1 MGAAYLQ
8 GIRMVGGENNF
19 VRSLLSG
26 EDRLMKG
33 GSAASLLT
41 IHIGVMS
48 ADPDWL
54 TIQCDW
60 GSSDGS
66 SSWISAWL
74 NLFFIFP
81 EGVWQPL
88 IPFSPF
94 RTHACSPKRSVWR
107 GLEKKLLAGQVS
119 NVHGQP

>member
-8 GIRMVGGENNF
+8 GIRMVGGETI
-19 VRSLLSG
+19 LSDPCFSG
-26 EDRLMKG
+26 VDRLMKG

-74 NLFFIFP
+74 NLFFFFF
-81 EGVWQPL
+81 WQPL
-88 IPFSPF
+88 IPFSF
-94 RTHACSPKRSVWR
+94 RTHACSMKRSVCMEGSREIAVGWT
-107 GLEKKLLAGQVS
+107 S
-119 NVHGQP
+119 I

>member
-1 MGAAYLQ
+1 MMGAAYLQ
-8 GIRMVGGENNF
+8 GIRMVGGETI
-19 VRSLLSG
+19 LSDPCFSG
-26 EDRLMKG
+26 VDRLMKG

-74 NLFFIFP
+74 NLFFFFFLAAAYSLLIQNTCMLN
-81 EGVWQPL
+81 EAERVYGGV
-88 IPFSPF
+88 
-94 RTHACSPKRSVWR
+94 
-107 GLEKKLLAGQVS
+107 
-119 NVHGQP
+119 